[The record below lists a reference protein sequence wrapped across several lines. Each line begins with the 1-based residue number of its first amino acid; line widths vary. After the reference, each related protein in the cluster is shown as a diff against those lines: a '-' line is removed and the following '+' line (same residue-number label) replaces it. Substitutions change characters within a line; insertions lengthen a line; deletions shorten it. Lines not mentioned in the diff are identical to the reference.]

1 MRSLFLTLAQRVP
14 VLGLP
19 ILAFPA
25 LAHAVTVDE
34 MLDKVDNNLTYDT
47 RESSITMSVVKADRT
62 KSYKMHSYG
71 RGADEMAM
79 EYLEPARDK
88 GTKMLKKNDELWMY
102 LPSVEKTQKLSGH
115 MLRQGM
121 MGSDMSYEDLMEQ
134 STWRD
139 AYTGTVTGEETLDGR
154 KVWKVDLK
162 AKDTTVSYPR
172 RLIWVD
178 EATYIPLRQ
187 ELYALSGML
196 LKTWTMSDIRTVGT
210 RQFPFSMVVED
221 KVQTGS
227 RTEIKFDSVVFA
239 VPLEEEVFST
249 RWLER

>member
-1 MRSLFLTLAQRVP
+1 MQKLLLA
-14 VLGLP
+14 LA
-19 ILAFPA
+19 LAFPS
-25 LAHAVTVDE
+25 LASAITVDE
-34 MLDKVDNNLTYDT
+34 MLDHVDKNLTYDS
-47 RESSITMSVVKADRT
+47 RESSVRMTVVKSGTT
-62 KSYKMHSYG
+62 KSYLMHSFG
-71 RGADEMAM
+71 RGAEEMAM

-88 GTKMLKKNDELWMY
+88 GTKMLKKNDELWMW
-102 LPSVEKTQKLSGH
+102 LPSVEKTQKISGH

-139 AYTGTVTGEETLDGR
+139 AYTGTVVGEETLDGR

-178 EATYIPLRQ
+178 QASYIPLKQ

-196 LKTWTMSDIRTVGT
+196 LKTWTMSDIRTVGD
-210 RQFPFSMVVED
+210 RQFAYKMVVED
-221 KVQTGS
+221 KVQKNS
-227 RTEIKFDSVVFA
+227 RTEITFESVAFA